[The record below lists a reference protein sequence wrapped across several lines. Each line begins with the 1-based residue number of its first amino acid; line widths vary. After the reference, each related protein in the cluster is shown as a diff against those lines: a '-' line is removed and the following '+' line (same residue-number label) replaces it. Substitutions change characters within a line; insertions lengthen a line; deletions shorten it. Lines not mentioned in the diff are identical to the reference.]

1 MGENDGEIFKRLRE
15 IGEGV
20 ARIDERT
27 ARIDGDMREHHSDH
41 EGRIRALERDSDRS
55 KGALAALERDS
66 DKRRS
71 ALAVVGSLSGAI
83 GGAIMWLIKFL
94 FGGAQ

>member
-27 ARIDGDMREHHSDH
+27 ARIDGD
-41 EGRIRALERDSDRS
+41 
-55 KGALAALERDS
+55 
-66 DKRRS
+66 
-71 ALAVVGSLSGAI
+71 GSLDSCDDQHHLCGSD
-83 GGAIMWLIKFL
+83 
-94 FGGAQ
+94 